1 MSGLDF
7 ASPDSVLKLRM
18 TEFTLWKKCLE
29 RLEEELSAQQFNT
42 WIRPLQAIQDKQ
54 VLRLL
59 APNRFVMDWVNERFL
74 ERIAELAG
82 EYSAAAPVAVRL
94 EIGSQARAATAPA
107 AIEAA
112 GTLQPVRPR
121 LPLVGRLDPGFTF
134 ETHVEGKSNQLARA
148 AARQV
153 GENPGGAYNPLFIY
167 GGVGLGKTHL
177 MQAAGNLML
186 KHRPGANIAYIHS
199 ERFVADMVKA
209 LQHNA
214 INEFK
219 KLYRGLDALLIDDIQ
234 FFVGKERSQEEFFH
248 TFNALLEG
256 QRQVII
262 TADRFPKELAGVEE
276 RLISRFGS
284 GLTVSIEPPELETR
298 VAILIKKARQ
308 EGVEL
313 SEEVAFFVAKRV
325 RANVRELEGALKRVL
340 ASSFFT
346 GRPIDIELAGDS
358 LKDLMLFQERLVTIN
373 NIQKTVAEYYKIRV
387 SDLHAKSRSR
397 QVARPRQVAM
407 SLAKELTE
415 HSLPEIGDAFG
426 GRDHTTVLHACRKV
440 NELVTANVR
449 MKEDYENLMRILT
462 T

>member
-1 MSGLDF
+1 MHVVEPSAGQ
-7 ASPDSVLKLRM
+7 PP
-18 TEFTLWKKCLE
+18 LWKKCLE

-42 WIRPLQAIQDKQ
+42 WIRPLQAVREQRS
-54 VLRLL
+54 LRLL
-59 APNRFVMDWVNERFL
+59 APNRFVMDWVKERFIG
-74 ERIAELAG
+74 RIAELAG
-82 EYSAAAPVAVRL
+82 QYDQHAVDVVIEVGNQTPSESAEAAPR
-94 EIGSQARAATAPA
+94 
-107 AIEAA
+107 A
-112 GTLQPVRPR
+112 GTSGERAPKRPVVVP
-121 LPLVGRLDPGFTF
+121 GRLNPEFTF

-177 MQAAGNLML
+177 MQAAGHLMME
-186 KHRPGANIAYIHS
+186 HAPEGRVAYVHS

-219 KLYRGLDALLIDDIQ
+219 KHYRTLDALLIDDIQ

-248 TFNALLEG
+248 TFNNLLEG

-262 TADRFPKELAGVEE
+262 TADRFPKELVGVEE

-298 VAILIKKARQ
+298 VAILMKKAQ
-308 EGVEL
+308 HEGIGLPED
-313 SEEVAFFVAKRV
+313 VAFFVAKRV
-325 RANVRELEGALKRVL
+325 RSNVRELEGALRRVV
-340 ASSFFT
+340 ANAHFT
-346 GRPIDIELAGDS
+346 GQPISIELATES
-358 LKDLMLFQERLVTIN
+358 LKDLLAFHERLVTIN

-387 SDLHAKSRSR
+387 ADLHSKSRVR

-407 SLAKELTE
+407 ALAKELTN

-426 GRDHTTVLHACRKV
+426 GRDHTTVIHACRKIV
-440 NELVTANVR
+440 ELAQTDVR
-449 MKEDYENLMRILT
+449 VKEDYSNLLRILST
-462 T
+462 